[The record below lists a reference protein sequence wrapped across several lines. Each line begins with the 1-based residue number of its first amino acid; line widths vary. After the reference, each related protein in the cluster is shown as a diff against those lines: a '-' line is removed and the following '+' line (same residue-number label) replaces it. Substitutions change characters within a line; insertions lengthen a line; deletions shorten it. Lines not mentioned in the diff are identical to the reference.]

1 MLKVAS
7 RVQKI
12 EVFIKGWNFASCS
25 CLFASLQV
33 ALWKKN
39 FSWRK
44 ETTLFSYFHNEI
56 IFCCTE
62 LFECA
67 FNFKFSWNI
76 FIFLIIN
83 TNQTSKEQDLN
94 FIESA
99 TYFGSR
105 HRECPGSL
113 CLEVNFQTCNFT
125 LQAFLRI
132 LVTSFWPALKR
143 LIKF

>member
-1 MLKVAS
+1 M
-7 RVQKI
+7 
-12 EVFIKGWNFASCS
+12 
-25 CLFASLQV
+25 QV
-33 ALWKKN
+33 ALVCLQVCKLHCEKKI

-56 IFCCTE
+56 IFCCAE

-76 FIFLIIN
+76 FIFLNIN